1 MLWCWIKQEFDDFST
16 LLGAPKVSRTQG
28 HQKAVLQIESVSL
41 QAGEPIGVGEVKR
54 IAYVGLVPAEFL

>member
-1 MLWCWIKQEFDDFST
+1 MLWCWIEQDFDDFGT
-16 LLGAPKVSRTQG
+16 LLVAPKVSRTQG

-41 QAGEPIGVGEVKR
+41 QAGEPIRIGEVKR